1 MYLNSTW
8 GLTRMAEGGPRPQPA
23 GSRLSMEEP
32 ILLRQAETIATLMP
46 ALARSL
52 FAVHNDVAADL
63 PLGQLRV
70 CGILEEGPQSMSALS
85 REMGVSLSAMTQIA
99 DRLER
104 SEWVRRVAEDND
116 RRVRRLQLT
125 PHGEAMMRERK
136 KGRIERAR
144 VVLGGLQP
152 EERAQVLRAFEALLR
167 ASTAGQIR
175 DKARAA
181 GNSGPPDRPTTLS
194 GVLG

>member
-1 MYLNSTW
+1 
-8 GLTRMAEGGPRPQPA
+8 
-23 GSRLSMEEP
+23 
-32 ILLRQAETIATLMP
+32 
-46 ALARSL
+46 
-52 FAVHNDVAADL
+52 
-63 PLGQLRV
+63 
-70 CGILEEGPQSMSALS
+70 
-85 REMGVSLSAMTQIA
+85 
-99 DRLER
+99 
-104 SEWVRRVAEDND
+104 
-116 RRVRRLQLT
+116 
-125 PHGEAMMRERK
+125 MRERK